1 MVMLAKLT
9 SKNQI
14 TIPKAILSQIQ
25 ETTHFDVTLRDGTII
40 LKPVSVSGVDLD
52 EVRQKMKSLGL
63 DEGSVAEA
71 VRWARGDR

>member
-1 MVMLAKLT
+1 MLAKLT

-40 LKPVSVSGVDLD
+40 LKPVHVSGVDLE
-52 EVRQKMKSLGL
+52 EVRRKMKSLGL
-63 DEGSVAEA
+63 DEGSVTEA
-71 VRWARGDR
+71 VRWARGR